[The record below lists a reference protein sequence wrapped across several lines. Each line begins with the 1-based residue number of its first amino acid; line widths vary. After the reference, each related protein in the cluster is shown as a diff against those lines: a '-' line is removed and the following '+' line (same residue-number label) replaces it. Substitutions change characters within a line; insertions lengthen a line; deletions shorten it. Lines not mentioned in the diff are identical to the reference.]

1 MKKITL
7 AALLIISQST
17 FAQVTS
23 EALKNEI
30 SPLLKKIEVVD
41 SLTSKQD
48 NVISPLSKKIE
59 VLESKVTNQEK
70 EMSSLIKKIEP
81 LATKTA
87 EQGKEIAGLNL
98 KLSTAYKQID
108 SLENITAANKVEIS
122 KAKTDLSN
130 EITKAEVTSEGKI
143 TAVSKDL
150 SKNSLYGIIGVL
162 LAILISGVLFFFWK
176 RRQDNDKSELT
187 NKLDN
192 SKLEFNKEIE
202 STKSSLSTIE
212 QKLFEEY
219 NKQVAGIEQLSLT
232 ISELNKG
239 KSPATI
245 TEQDHSLTLKVA
257 DEVTRINAFAHT
269 LDPTKQEAIALKVS
283 VNKIIDN
290 FRSNNYEIVN
300 LLGQKYDERLKIE
313 VVGEDID
320 PALKA
325 GEEKIT
331 KVIKPLV
338 KFNGKQIQAA
348 QVEISIGQ

>member
-1 MKKITL
+1 MKKITI
-7 AALLIISQST
+7 AALLIISQSA

-23 EALKNEI
+23 EE
-30 SPLLKKIEVVD
+30 LKKEI
-41 SLTSKQD
+41 T
-48 NVISPLSKKIE
+48 PLIKKIE
-59 VLESKVTNQEK
+59 VLETK
-70 EMSSLIKKIEP
+70 
-81 LATKTA
+81 ATK
-87 EQGKEIAGLNL
+87 QGKEIEGLNL
-98 KLSTAYKQID
+98 KLSTANKQID
-108 SLENITAANKVEIS
+108 SLENKIAANEIAIS
-122 KAKTDLSN
+122 QTKTDLTN
-130 EITKAEVTSEGKI
+130 EITQSGVASDGKI
-143 TAVSKDL
+143 KTVSKDL

-162 LAILISGVLFFFWK
+162 LAILLSGVLFFFWK
-176 RRQDNDKSELT
+176 KRQETDKSELI

-192 SKLEFNKEIE
+192 SKKEINKEIE
-202 STKSSLSTIE
+202 NTKSSLTTIE

-219 NKQVAGIEQLSLT
+219 NKQVAGIEQLFLS

-245 TEQDHSLTLKVA
+245 TEQDHSLALKVA
-257 DEVTRINAFAHT
+257 DEVTRINAFANT
-269 LDPTKQEAIALKVS
+269 LDPTKQEAIALKGS

-290 FRSNNYEIVN
+290 FRANNYEIVN
-300 LLGQKYDERLKIE
+300 LLGQKYDERLNIE

-320 PALKA
+320 PTLKA

>member
-7 AALLIISQST
+7 AALLIISQSA

-23 EALKNEI
+23 EE
-30 SPLLKKIEVVD
+30 LKKE
-41 SLTSKQD
+41 LT
-48 NVISPLSKKIE
+48 PLIKKIE
-59 VLESKVTNQEK
+59 VLETK
-70 EMSSLIKKIEP
+70 
-81 LATKTA
+81 ATK
-87 EQGKEIAGLNL
+87 QGKEIDGLNL

-108 SLENITAANKVEIS
+108 SLENKTTANEVAIS
-122 KAKTDLSN
+122 QTKTDLTN
-130 EITKAEVTSEGKI
+130 EITQSGVASDGKI
-143 TAVSKDL
+143 TTVSKDL

-162 LAILISGVLFFFWK
+162 LAILLSGVLFFLWK
-176 RRQDNDKSELT
+176 KRQDTDKSELI

-192 SKLEFNKEIE
+192 SKKEINKEIE

-219 NKQVAGIEQLSLT
+219 NKQVAGIEQLFLS

-239 KSPATI
+239 KTPDTI
-245 TEQDHSLTLKVA
+245 KEQDHSLTLKVA
-257 DEVTRINAFAHT
+257 DEVTRINAFANT
-269 LDPTKQEAIALKVS
+269 LDPTKQEAIALKGS

-290 FRSNNYEIVN
+290 FRANNYEIVN

-320 PALKA
+320 PTLKA
-325 GEEKIT
+325 GEEIIT

-338 KFNGKQIQAA
+338 KYNGKQIQAA